1 MTRNQN
7 NLDMNTPFET
17 LYNELHNSRREDDLR
32 FPWQWK
38 LTLNEYKRIKECF
51 ENNNLPD
58 HENICHEIY
67 MLMALYI
74 GEFYKREYEGHGK
87 DWPIAAKDIC
97 KKLRIIPYRRV
108 NKSNLFT
115 LYVRGG
121 LPIHY
126 LSQRMSDNEKTSFIK
141 ALSLLLD
148 ADDRI
153 DVSEGESELG
163 KIPNSIAIK
172 ESYQQGPGHSIYEY
186 IQNIRQNINVWNE
199 ADNNFDDFRNFV
211 QRIIESKNARNERQ
225 KFRLVFKLWTEYDE
239 ENQLL
244 NNSYLSPILH
254 FNPEQNGARHYAL
267 SKGRLEKWG
276 VNLDN
281 PGFNLLVKSGEDI
294 IRKFFYAWCF
304 NGDYIP
310 GDQIVDIDLPSKII
324 GENLST
330 EYLLGHDF
338 SVSIINSN
346 DGHEIELEE
355 SIQNSF
361 NNKYLQF
368 YTNDDPSMAS
378 WTPSFSKGTNSFF
391 WSCIIF
397 DKSQYRLQSATSSVD
412 ISENLAWTYFRYFVE
427 LYDLENDKS
436 IYVYN
441 SKGMIYAKVKPTSTH
456 PIVNNQLIIQGIV
469 VDGKV
474 DCIIGGE
481 DTKAYIVNSSNIE
494 FNIFRATTDEQLVGP
509 PNVCY
514 RMIQQEPIPI
524 SWLEYTSN
532 KNLEQ
537 GMYVFRVS
545 YAGYSDEVYCY
556 VLSKD
561 AGIEHYAR
569 TSPNWIR
576 FNNINSVVSMQN
588 LPNDGAQFRIE
599 QNNSNSDFGFKIGDE
614 HARIILKLY
623 HPKPQVH
630 VFSHGKKLDGSNII
644 LALREHIKIRCISSN
659 SSEEISIT
667 DNERANKFLFTTLT
681 PVVENGDLPNRER
694 NYDLYRINNNIPR
707 NEYYLRA
714 YTQEIGGN
722 TQRGNLDFYFLDFQ
736 DNKVYE
742 IQGQKLIDEARAVLR
757 EHNSIKGGLLFQSLK
772 NSPRVDR
779 YYSPKF
785 ISNNGVNLVPNERN
799 RDRINR
805 LTHFASPARKIYLD
819 NYSLEQFKIACEH
832 KLYFAIF
839 DSLVSICW
847 NASGTRRRPI
857 GYLDRTSNEFKNRI
871 FEFLKK
877 LVNSD
882 IPIDLTGLI
891 RFSKEFLFDWSIISN
906 KIGRSLDN
914 NLKEIYEQL
923 I

>member
-211 QRIIESKNARNERQ
+211 QRIIEAKNARNERQ

-310 GDQIVDIDLPSKII
+310 GDQIVDVDLPSKMI
-324 GENLST
+324 GEDLSP
-330 EYLLGHDF
+330 EYLMGHDF
-338 SVSIINSN
+338 SVSIIDNN
-346 DGHEIELEE
+346 EGRDLRLEE
-355 SIQNSF
+355 SIQHSF
-361 NNKYLQF
+361 KNTYVQF
-368 YTNDDPSMAS
+368 YTNNDLSMAS
-378 WTPSFSKGTNSFF
+378 WVPAFYKGSKSFF
-391 WSCIIF
+391 WSSIIF
-397 DKSQYRLQSATSSVD
+397 DKKRYRLQSETPSVD
-412 ISENLAWTYFRYFVE
+412 ISENLAWTYFRDFVE

-436 IYVYN
+436 FYVYN
-441 SKGMIYAKVKPTSTH
+441 SKGMIYATVKPSSIH
-456 PIVNNQLIIQGIV
+456 PITNNQLIVQGCV
-469 VDGKV
+469 VEGKV
-474 DCIIGGE
+474 DCLIGDGNS
-481 DTKAYIVNSSNIE
+481 KAFIVNSRGIE
-494 FNIFRATTDEQLVGP
+494 FNIFRATTDEQLEGP
-509 PNVCY
+509 PEVYY
-514 RMIQQEPIPI
+514 RQIQQEQGE
-524 SWLEYTSN
+524 WTKYKSN
-532 KNLEQ
+532 ENLEQ

-545 YAGYSDEVYCY
+545 YAGYSDEVNCY
-556 VLSKD
+556 VLSRD
-561 AGIEHYAR
+561 ANIEHYAR
-569 TSPNWIR
+569 TYPNWVR
-576 FNNINSVVSMQN
+576 FHNTNYVVSMQN
-588 LPNDGAQFRIE
+588 LPNDGARFRIE
-599 QNNSNSDFGFKIGDE
+599 QNNRTSDFGFKIGE
-614 HARIILKLY
+614 EYAKIILKVY
-623 HPKPQVH
+623 HPKPQVY
-630 VFSHGKKLDGSNII
+630 VFSHGERINGNNII
-644 LALREHIKIRCISSN
+644 LALREHIIIRCISSS
-659 SSEEISIT
+659 SSEEISIM
-667 DNERANKFLFTTLT
+667 DNERANKFLFNTIA
-681 PVVENGDLPNRER
+681 PAANGNLNNRIC
-694 NYDLYRINNNIPR
+694 NYDLGRINNNIPR
-707 NEYYLRA
+707 AQYNLRA
-714 YTQEIGGN
+714 YTQEIDKN
-722 TQRGNLDFYFLDFQ
+722 TQRDNLDFYFLDFQ

-742 IQGQKLIDEARAVLR
+742 IKGDALIDEARTISN
-757 EHNSIKGGLLFQSLK
+757 EHNSSKGGLLFQSLK

-785 ISNNGVNLVPNERN
+785 ISNNGVNLVPDERN

-805 LTHFASPARKIYLD
+805 LTNYAYPTRRIYLD
-819 NYSLEQFKIACEH
+819 NYTLEQFKIACEH

-891 RFSKEFLFDWSIISN
+891 RFSKEFLFDWRIISN
-906 KIGRSLDN
+906 NIRNSLN
-914 NLKEIYEQL
+914 TNLKEIYEQL